1 MARIIT
7 SLVLSTVLLWAAVPA
22 RGYTYQYSSS
32 SVQVRWTTNPI
43 RISLSTSLNSPP
55 SNIKAGSDVMGAAR
69 RALRRWSDAANIDF
83 IIDTTTVDSVNASG
97 AGDGIN
103 LITVSASATN
113 DAFTN
118 QGGQRLG
125 RARVMFDGSGRI
137 FEGDLAINPRV
148 PFSTDGASGTYD
160 LESTLVHELGHLLG
174 LDHSGVVGA
183 TMQPVQGQ
191 NYSDPTLS
199 APAFTVRT
207 LSDDD
212 LAGIRSIYG
221 ARTASAVG
229 SIAGQVNYGA
239 GAHVW
244 AENFYTGRVEGSSI
258 TKSDGSYRIDYL
270 PTSDYR
276 VFVEYLDGPVAANN
290 ILFSPPYAG
299 IGSQPAF
306 RATETATPVNV
317 STGNTTILNPI
328 VTLGAPS
335 FNPRILG
342 VNGLLQAA
350 PVQLSAGRV
359 FRFTVGGENLASVPL
374 TTAGFSVTSPSMTI
388 DPASFARENAA
399 NYGFT
404 DPNFGIVSFNLII
417 ADSAK
422 FGDYTLRLRS
432 NAGETAYLSGALA
445 LDPYTN
451 YAELNP
457 LENNGFFVRQQYLDF
472 LFREP
477 DTEGF
482 NAWVGVLNRCDAA
495 PSIECDRVAVSA
507 AFFRSQEFQLKG
519 FFIYRFYAVA
529 FGRLPKYVEIVPDLQ
544 FVTGQTAEE
553 VNQKRV
559 AFMNAFVQ
567 RPAFRS
573 LYDPLSNAD
582 YVDTLLRTARVTIS
596 NRDQLVN
603 NLNTGAQTRA
613 QVLRAIVESPVVESK
628 EFNPAFVAMQ
638 YFGYLKR
645 DPETEGFNAWLNY
658 LNANP
663 NDFRTMVHG
672 FVYAKEYRAR
682 FGQP

>member
-1 MARIIT
+1 MSRIIT
-7 SLVLSTVLLWAAVPA
+7 SLVLSTVLLWAAMPA
-22 RGYTYQYSSS
+22 RGYTYQYNSSS
-32 SVQVRWTTNPI
+32 AQIRWTTNPI

-69 RALRRWSDAANIDF
+69 RALRRWSDAANIQLVEAS
-83 IIDTTTVDSVNASG
+83 TTVDSVNPSG
-97 AGDGIN
+97 NGDGISV
-103 LITVSASATN
+103 ITVSPSTTN
-113 DAFTN
+113 DEFVNA
-118 QGGQRLG
+118 GGVRRLG
-125 RARVMFDGSGRI
+125 RTRVMFDSTGRI
-137 FEGDLAINPRV
+137 FEADLAINPRV
-148 PFSTDGASGTYD
+148 PFSTDGTSNTYD
-160 LESTLVHELGHLLG
+160 LESTFVHELGHLLG

-183 TMQPVQGQ
+183 TMQPRQGL
-191 NYSDPTLS
+191 NFIDPAHT
-199 APAFTVRT
+199 ART

-221 ARTASAVG
+221 QRVASPVG

-244 AENFYTGRVEGSSI
+244 AENFYTGRVSGSSI
-258 TKSDGSYRIDYL
+258 TKSDGSYRIDQL

-276 VFVEYLDGPVAANN
+276 VFVEYLDEPVFVNEITN
-290 ILFSPPYAG
+290 SPPYAG

-306 RATETATPVNV
+306 RATETTATV
-317 STGNTTILNPI
+317 SVTAGNTTILNPI
-328 VTLGAPS
+328 ITLGAPS
-335 FNPRILG
+335 LNARTLG
-342 VNGLLQAA
+342 INGALQAA
-350 PVQLSAGRV
+350 TVQLSAGRV
-359 FRFTVGGENLASVPL
+359 YRLAVGGTNLASVPL
-374 TTAGFSVTSPSMTI
+374 TTAGFSVTTPSMTI
-388 DPASFARENAA
+388 DPASFAREDPI
-399 NYGFT
+399 NYGIT
-404 DPNFGIVSFNLII
+404 EPNFGIVSFNLII

-432 NAGETAYLSGALA
+432 ATGETAYLSGALA

-451 YAELNP
+451 YVELNP

-482 NAWVGVLNRCDAA
+482 NAWLGVLNRCDAA
-495 PSIECDRVAVSA
+495 PSTECDRVAVSS

-519 FFIYRFYAVA
+519 FFIHRFYAVA

-553 VNQKRV
+553 VNQKRD
-559 AFMNAFVQ
+559 AFTNAFVQ

-573 LYDPLSNAD
+573 IYDQLSNAD
-582 YVDTLLRTARVTIS
+582 YVDTLLRTARVTLS

-663 NDFRTMVHG
+663 NDFRTMVNG
-672 FVYAKEYRAR
+672 FVNAKEYRAR